1 MSQKCRLAMVILMVT
16 DVEKAVAFYEQLGAQ
31 KRCLFPKSWAEL
43 TLDEITIALC
53 NTDQDSGQRRTGLVF
68 AIDDL
73 MAFYA
78 QQKGTL
84 TFLEEPITK
93 LHGIM
98 TSLQDP
104 SGNIV
109 ELYQATPEKVREF
122 MKNQPD
128 CASSCAKAPADMT
141 ADRRQESGCCKGDVA
156 DDKCCRS

>member
-1 MSQKCRLAMVILMVT
+1 MTHNCRLAMVILMVT
-16 DVEKAVAFYEQLGAQ
+16 DIEKAVSFYESLGAQ

-43 TLDEITIALC
+43 SLEGITVALC
-53 NTDQDSGQRRTGLVF
+53 HTESSSAKATADGAGGQRRTGLVF

-78 QQKGTL
+78 QQKGIL
-84 TFLEEPITK
+84 TFLEEPVIK

-104 SGNIV
+104 SGNII

-122 MKNQPD
+122 MEKQ
-128 CASSCAKAPADMT
+128 S
-141 ADRRQESGCCKGDVA
+141 EGGCCKGDVA
-156 DDKCCRS
+156 DDECCRS